1 MMTPSQ
7 DFDLNLAPII
17 DCFVVLIAFVMISS
31 AFASIA
37 ILDAGVSAGGDSVK
51 SMSPSVQVTISLR
64 SDFGATLKIASLN
77 KIKKTKGA
85 SEIVFPATHGLASG
99 EWPPKLTDAL
109 IQLKRDWPEL
119 HSATLVADNSVPYQS
134 VVNAM
139 DLVRKYI
146 PDVLLGGF

>member
-1 MMTPSQ
+1 MIAPSQ

-37 ILDAGVSAGGDSVK
+37 ILDAGVSAGGESVK
-51 SMSPSVQVTISLR
+51 STVPSVQVTITLR
-64 SDFGATLKIASLN
+64 SDFGATLKIAPL
-77 KIKKTKGA
+77 KKSKGS
-85 SEIVFPATHGLASG
+85 SELVFPATQGVSSG

-109 IQLKRDWPEL
+109 LQLKRDWPEL

-139 DLVRKYI
+139 DIVRKTI

>member
-1 MMTPSQ
+1 MKLAASQ

-37 ILDAGVSAGGDSVK
+37 ILDAGVSAGGESMKNSV
-51 SMSPSVQVTISLR
+51 PTVQVTIALR
-64 SDFGATLKIASLN
+64 SDLGATLKVTGPKRA
-77 KIKKTKGA
+77 G
-85 SEIVFPATHGLASG
+85 SEFVFPATQGASSG
-99 EWPPKLTDAL
+99 EWPPQLSDAL
-109 IQLKRDWPEL
+109 VQLKLKWPDL
-119 HSATLVADNSVPYQS
+119 HGATLVADNAVPYQS

-139 DLVRKYI
+139 DLIRKQL

>member
-64 SDFGATLKIASLN
+64 SDFGATVKVTPA
-77 KIKKTKGA
+77 KKTKGA